1 MTALMLGARSL
12 FEMAAPKFHAVYQ
25 TLLRG
30 LDAFAE
36 ARMRKA
42 VPASQLRK
50 ARREVNRFHRL
61 MRADQQT
68 STKELPG
75 AV

>member
-1 MTALMLGARSL
+1 MTALMLGAKPL
-12 FEMAAPKFHAVYQ
+12 FEMAAPKFHAVYR

-36 ARMRKA
+36 ARMRNA
-42 VPASQLRK
+42 VPVRQLSK
-50 ARREVNRFHRL
+50 AQRDINRLRRL
-61 MRADQQT
+61 MHAGRQT